1 MQKLRRTELREFH
14 QTLSSTSGISS
25 ILQQMIQSMHSVNS
39 VKNSVNICAAKRSVI
54 PSHHVY
60 VLALV
65 ATVEESKL
73 HLKPIHP
80 TRKPPIRTA
89 SPLVAHQHAC
99 FLFSALAQIR
109 ERPKIGF
116 LQKLA
121 SPQRSDVTKMS
132 SGHWQHPRFSFG

>member
-80 TRKPPIRTA
+80 TRKPPLRLLLTSMHVFFFQLWLKYGSGQKSGSFKSLLHLKDRTSQRCQAVIGSIRV
-89 SPLVAHQHAC
+89 SPL
-99 FLFSALAQIR
+99 
-109 ERPKIGF
+109 G
-116 LQKLA
+116 
-121 SPQRSDVTKMS
+121 D
-132 SGHWQHPRFSFG
+132 